1 MIGRLSG
8 ILVEKQPHLV
18 VVDVG
23 GVGYELQVPLS
34 TSTALEEPP
43 RSVTVWV
50 RCLLREEQLQL
61 FGFATAAERQMFDLL
76 IGASG
81 VGPALALRVLSGLP
95 VEELLTA
102 IRAGRVDQL
111 MSIPGVGK
119 KTAERIVVELRDRL
133 SALEPAAAAAAP
145 AGAGGPADDVVSAL
159 INLGYERR
167 EAEAAVRSAA
177 PSAADFDSLFRAALS
192 ALSAQKPSR
201 AEK

>member
-8 ILVEKQPHLV
+8 ILVEKHSHLI

-34 TSTALEEPP
+34 TSAALEDPP
-43 RSVTVWV
+43 RSVTVLV
-50 RCLLREEQLQL
+50 RCLLREEQLL
-61 FGFATAAERQMFDLL
+61 LYGFRTPAERQMFDLL
-76 IGASG
+76 IGTSG

-95 VEELLTA
+95 VEELLAA
-102 IRAGRVDQL
+102 IRAGRVDRL

-133 SALEPAAAAAAP
+133 SALEPAAAPAAP
-145 AGAGGPADDVVSAL
+145 ASATGPAEDVVSAL
-159 INLGYERR
+159 INLGYDRR
-167 EAEAAVRSAA
+167 EAEAAVRSVAGGA
-177 PSAADFDSLFRAALS
+177 GDFETLFRAALA
-192 ALSAQKPSR
+192 ALSARKASR